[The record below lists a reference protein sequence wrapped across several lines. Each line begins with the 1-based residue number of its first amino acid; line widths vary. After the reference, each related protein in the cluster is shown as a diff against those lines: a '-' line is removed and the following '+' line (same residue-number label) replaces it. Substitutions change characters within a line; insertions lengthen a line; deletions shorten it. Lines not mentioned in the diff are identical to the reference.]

1 MVKDLEQD
9 ATFALCTLF
18 PGESLGDVNLT
29 STLKHKEDQ
38 TQTYVQSDKECDVLV
53 FDRKAFANVLFQEMR
68 DSLYE
73 KIITL
78 KNSEFFESISPY
90 ALVILCSNI
99 EIKEYSYGD
108 VIVR

>member
-1 MVKDLEQD
+1 MK
-9 ATFALCTLF
+9 
-18 PGESLGDVNLT
+18 
-29 STLKHKEDQ
+29 
-38 TQTYVQSDKECDVLV
+38 
-53 FDRKAFANVLFQEMR
+53 

-90 ALVILCSNI
+90 ALVVLCSNI

-108 VIVR
+108 VIVRQQKEPENCYIIVSGECKVVYETIIYKSREEIMGGSKT